1 MLAATRVQALSPAR
15 RRGATTFSTHSST
28 LLAEPRSNDEGSVWQ
43 AMKLVD
49 LKAACRRRGL
59 KVSGTKAELVA
70 RLSDTP
76 ETKDVVVSP
85 QQTEPAPDEPSITD
99 ARVGFVDSSLREEH
113 ELEVGSAKVK
123 CFTTASRLVAQ
134 EKAGKVEGG
143 RGVLL
148 LPDSDGDVA
157 AEVADRLAFDADA
170 TVLYPDVD
178 EDYDA
183 AALLEAAAAFF
194 AEQRVSATGAV
205 GFGRSADA
213 ALLAAASFDAVVA
226 WAPSSKDLAA
236 AATAPVC
243 VFTSASAVEL
253 RDALDASKA
262 SDYVVRVV
270 DAADPLVEEQL
281 LLGAAWLQLYL
292 TVGDATTG
300 PRAKSL
306 WAD

>member
-1 MLAATRVQALSPAR
+1 MISRALVLLTALLCSNALLPAAR
-15 RRGATTFSTHSST
+15 RCRATALRSS
-28 LLAEPRSNDEGSVWQ
+28 SSDVWQ
-43 AMKLVD
+43 AMKVID

-70 RLSDTP
+70 RLSDAP

-85 QQTEPAPDEPSITD
+85 QRTEPVLDEPSVAD
-99 ARVGFVDSSLREEH
+99 ARVGFVDSSVREEH
-113 ELEVGSAKVK
+113 ELEVGSAKIK

-148 LPDSDGDVA
+148 LPDSDGNVA

-178 EDYDA
+178 EEYDDA
-183 AALLEAAAAFF
+183 AALLEAASAFF

-205 GFGRSADA
+205 GFGKSADA

-226 WAPSSKDLAA
+226 WAPSSKELAA

-270 DAADPLVEEQL
+270 DDATDPRVEEQL

>member
-1 MLAATRVQALSPAR
+1 MR
-15 RRGATTFSTHSST
+15 SS
-28 LLAEPRSNDEGSVWQ
+28 SSDVWQ
-43 AMKLVD
+43 AMKVID

-70 RLSDTP
+70 RLSDAP
-76 ETKDVVVSP
+76 ETKDVVVVSP
-85 QQTEPAPDEPSITD
+85 QQTEPVPDEPSITD
-99 ARVGFVDSSLREEH
+99 ARVGFVDSSVREEH
-113 ELEVGSAKVK
+113 ELEVGSAKIK

-178 EDYDA
+178 EEYDA

>member
-1 MLAATRVQALSPAR
+1 MISRALVLLTALLCSNALRPASR
-15 RRGATTFSTHSST
+15 RRRATALRSS
-28 LLAEPRSNDEGSVWQ
+28 SSDVWQ
-43 AMKLVD
+43 AMKVID

-70 RLSDTP
+70 RLSDAP

-85 QQTEPAPDEPSITD
+85 QQTEPAPDAPSVAD
-99 ARVGFVDSSLREEH
+99 ARVGFIESSVREEH

-134 EKAGKVEGG
+134 EKAGTVEGG

-183 AALLEAAAAFF
+183 AALLEAASAFF

-226 WAPSSKDLAA
+226 WAPSSKELAA

-270 DAADPLVEEQL
+270 DDATDPRVEEQL

>member
-1 MLAATRVQALSPAR
+1 MR
-15 RRGATTFSTHSST
+15 SS
-28 LLAEPRSNDEGSVWQ
+28 SSDVWQ
-43 AMKLVD
+43 AMKVID

-70 RLSDTP
+70 RLSDAP

-99 ARVGFVDSSLREEH
+99 ARVGFVDSSVREEH
-113 ELEVGSAKVK
+113 ELEVGSAKIK

-183 AALLEAAAAFF
+183 AALLEAASAFF

-205 GFGRSADA
+205 GFGRSADI
-213 ALLAAASFDAVVA
+213 ALQGASSGFDAVVA
-226 WAPSSKDLAA
+226 WAPSSKELAA

-243 VFTSASAVEL
+243 VFTTSNAVEL

-270 DAADPLVEEQL
+270 DDATDPRVEEQL

>member
-1 MLAATRVQALSPAR
+1 
-15 RRGATTFSTHSST
+15 
-28 LLAEPRSNDEGSVWQ
+28 
-43 AMKLVD
+43 MKVID

-70 RLSDTP
+70 RLSEAP
-76 ETKDVVVSP
+76 ETKDVVVAP
-85 QQTEPAPDEPSITD
+85 QQTAPAPDEPSVAD
-99 ARVGFVDSSLREEH
+99 ARVGFVDSSVREEH
-113 ELEVGSAKVK
+113 ELEVGSAKIK

-134 EKAGKVEGG
+134 EKAGTVEGG

-178 EDYDA
+178 EEYDA
-183 AALLEAAAAFF
+183 AALLEAASAFF

-213 ALLAAASFDAVVA
+213 ALKGASSGFDAVVA
-226 WAPSSKDLAA
+226 WAPSSTALAK

-270 DAADPLVEEQL
+270 DDATDPRVEEQL

>member
-1 MLAATRVQALSPAR
+1 M
-15 RRGATTFSTHSST
+15 
-28 LLAEPRSNDEGSVWQ
+28 
-43 AMKLVD
+43 
-49 LKAACRRRGL
+49 
-59 KVSGTKAELVA
+59 
-70 RLSDTP
+70 
-76 ETKDVVVSP
+76 
-85 QQTEPAPDEPSITD
+85 
-99 ARVGFVDSSLREEH
+99 
-113 ELEVGSAKVK
+113 
-123 CFTTASRLVAQ
+123 
-134 EKAGKVEGG
+134 
-143 RGVLL
+143 
-148 LPDSDGDVA
+148 
-157 AEVADRLAFDADA
+157 ADRLAFDADA

-178 EDYDA
+178 EEYDA

-226 WAPSSKDLAA
+226 WAPSSKELAA

-253 RDALDASKA
+253 RDALDSSKA

-270 DAADPLVEEQL
+270 DDATDPRVEEQL

>member
-1 MLAATRVQALSPAR
+1 MLLTALLCSNALLPASR
-15 RRGATTFSTHSST
+15 RRRATALRSS
-28 LLAEPRSNDEGSVWQ
+28 SSDVWQ
-43 AMKLVD
+43 AMKVID

-70 RLSDTP
+70 RLSDAP

-85 QQTEPAPDEPSITD
+85 QQTEPVPDEPSITD
-99 ARVGFVDSSLREEH
+99 ARVGFVDSSVREEH
-113 ELEVGSAKVK
+113 ELEVGGSKIK

-178 EDYDA
+178 EEYDA

-205 GFGRSADA
+205 GFGRSADV
-213 ALLAAASFDAVVA
+213 ALQGASSGFDAVVA
-226 WAPSSKDLAA
+226 WAPSSTELAA

-270 DAADPLVEEQL
+270 DDATDPRVEEQL

>member
-1 MLAATRVQALSPAR
+1 M
-15 RRGATTFSTHSST
+15 
-28 LLAEPRSNDEGSVWQ
+28 

-70 RLSDTP
+70 RLSDAP

-85 QQTEPAPDEPSITD
+85 KQPEPVPDEPSVAD
-99 ARVGFVDSSLREEH
+99 ARVGFVDSSVREEH
-113 ELEVGSAKVK
+113 ELEVGSAKIK

-134 EKAGKVEGG
+134 EKAGRVEGG

-178 EDYDA
+178 EAYDA
-183 AALLEAAAAFF
+183 AALLEAASVFF

-205 GFGRSADA
+205 GFGKSADA

-226 WAPSSKDLAA
+226 WAPSSTELAA

-253 RDALDASKA
+253 RAVSYTHLTLPTKA
-262 SDYVVRVV
+262 
-270 DAADPLVEEQL
+270 
-281 LLGAAWLQLYL
+281 
-292 TVGDATTG
+292 
-300 PRAKSL
+300 
-306 WAD
+306 

>member
-1 MLAATRVQALSPAR
+1 MVLTALLCSNALLPAR
-15 RRGATTFSTHSST
+15 RRRATALRGSS
-28 LLAEPRSNDEGSVWQ
+28 SDVWQ

-70 RLSDTP
+70 RLSDAP
-76 ETKDVVVSP
+76 DATKDVVVAP
-85 QQTEPAPDEPSITD
+85 QRTEPAPDEPSVAD
-99 ARVGFVDSSLREEH
+99 ARVGFVDSSVREEH
-113 ELEVGSAKVK
+113 ELEVGSAKIR

-178 EDYDA
+178 EEYDA

-213 ALLAAASFDAVVA
+213 ALLAAATFDAVVA
-226 WAPSSKDLAA
+226 WAPSSTELAA

-243 VFTSASAVEL
+243 VFTASNAVEL

-270 DAADPLVEEQL
+270 DDATDPRVEEQL

>member
-1 MLAATRVQALSPAR
+1 MLTALCSNALLPASRRRSATALS
-15 RRGATTFSTHSST
+15 SS
-28 LLAEPRSNDEGSVWQ
+28 SDVWQ

-70 RLSDTP
+70 RLSEAP

-85 QQTEPAPDEPSITD
+85 TQTEPAPDEPSITD
-99 ARVGFVDSSLREEH
+99 ARVGFVDSSVREEH
-113 ELEVGSAKVK
+113 ELEVGSAKIR

-178 EDYDA
+178 EAYDD
-183 AALLEAAAAFF
+183 AALLEAASAFF

-213 ALLAAASFDAVVA
+213 ALQGASSGFDAVVA
-226 WAPSSKDLAA
+226 WAPSSTALAK
-236 AATAPVC
+236 AATTPVC
-243 VFTSASAVEL
+243 VFTTSNAVDL
-253 RDALDASKA
+253 RDALESSKA
-262 SDYVVRVV
+262 KDYVVRVV
-270 DAADPLVEEQL
+270 DATDPLVEEQL

>member
-1 MLAATRVQALSPAR
+1 MLLTALLCSNALRPAIR
-15 RRGATTFSTHSST
+15 RRRATAVRSS
-28 LLAEPRSNDEGSVWQ
+28 SSDVWQ
-43 AMKLVD
+43 AMKVID

-70 RLSDTP
+70 RLSDAP
-76 ETKDVVVSP
+76 ETRDVVVSP
-85 QQTEPAPDEPSITD
+85 KQTEPVPAEPDITD
-99 ARVGFVDSSLREEH
+99 ARVGFVDSSVREEH
-113 ELEVGSAKVK
+113 ELEVGSAKIK

-148 LPDSDGDVA
+148 LPDADGDVA

-178 EDYDA
+178 EEYDA
-183 AALLEAAAAFF
+183 AALLEAASAFF

-205 GFGRSADA
+205 GFGRSADV
-213 ALLAAASFDAVVA
+213 ALQGASSGFDAVVA
-226 WAPSSKDLAA
+226 WAPSSTELAA

-270 DAADPLVEEQL
+270 DDATDPRVEEQL

>member
-1 MLAATRVQALSPAR
+1 M
-15 RRGATTFSTHSST
+15 
-28 LLAEPRSNDEGSVWQ
+28 WQ
-43 AMKLVD
+43 AMKVID

-70 RLSDTP
+70 RLSAAP

-99 ARVGFVDSSLREEH
+99 ARVGFVDSSVREEH
-113 ELEVGSAKVK
+113 ELEVGSAKIK

-178 EDYDA
+178 EEYDA
-183 AALLEAAAAFF
+183 AALLEAASAFF

-226 WAPSSKDLAA
+226 WAPSSTELAA

-270 DAADPLVEEQL
+270 DDATDPRVEEQL

-300 PRAKSL
+300 RGRRP